1 MSLFSWLIDHF
12 LVPFRKIST
21 SGRLQLFIRFVL
33 IFPAVKAKRET
44 QLIVTKEE
52 PHQHRKLMPVA
63 LFSCLRVPPI

>member
-1 MSLFSWLIDHF
+1 M
-12 LVPFRKIST
+12 
-21 SGRLQLFIRFVL
+21 FIRFVL

-52 PHQHRKLMPVA
+52 PHQHRKLMLMA